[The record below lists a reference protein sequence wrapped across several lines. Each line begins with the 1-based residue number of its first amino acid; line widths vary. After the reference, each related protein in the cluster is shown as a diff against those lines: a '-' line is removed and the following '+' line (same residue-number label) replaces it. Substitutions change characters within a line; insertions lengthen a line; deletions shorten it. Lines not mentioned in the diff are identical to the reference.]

1 MPKKKRK
8 ASKQSHRGHHKGG
21 ALFLS
26 TLVLLIVLFLRYGP
40 EIVDV
45 LGDFNSPFHPETPT
59 DGTVSVHYIDV
70 GQGDS
75 ILILTPEGNAMLIDA
90 GTAATDTYLVEY
102 LRNLKIETLDYFV
115 LTHPHA
121 DHIGGAAAIFDAF
134 VIEEVMMPDAISDS
148 KTFQNVLEKID
159 AEGCPLTVP
168 KPNDTHSLGN
178 TVLTVLGP
186 VQEYEELNDTSL
198 VLRMDYG
205 TTSFLFTGDAEAPAE
220 ADMLAYHSSA
230 LFDVDVLKLGH
241 HGSSTSSSSAWLDAV
256 SPTYAIASCGKDNS
270 YGHPH
275 AEIIAQMSERSI
287 VLYRTDECGTVILTT
302 DGKVLTPSGQ
312 KPSLGKAA

>member
-8 ASKQSHRGHHKGG
+8 SSRKSNRNQHRGG

-26 TLVLLIVLFLRYGP
+26 LLVLVILVFLRYGP

-45 LGDFNSPFHPETPT
+45 LGDFSNTIRPTTPT

-70 GQGDS
+70 GQADA

-90 GTAATDTYLVEY
+90 GTAGTDTLLVEY

-121 DHIGGAAAIFDAF
+121 DHIGGAAEIFDAF
-134 VIEEVMMPDAISDS
+134 VIEEVLMPEAISTS
-148 KTFQNVLEKID
+148 KTFQTVLEKIE

-168 KPNDTHSLGN
+168 EPSETHELGN
-178 TVLTVLGP
+178 AIITVLGP
-186 VQEYEELNDTSL
+186 VKEYDDLNDASL

-205 TTSFLFTGDAEAPAE
+205 TTSFLFTGDAEIPSE
-220 ADMLAYHSSA
+220 TDMLAHHPA
-230 LFDVDVLKLGH
+230 NVFDADVLKLGH

-256 SPTYAIASCGKDNS
+256 SPKYAIASCGKDNS

-275 AEIIAQMSERSI
+275 AETITQMSERNI
-287 VLYRTDECGTVILTT
+287 VLYRTDECGTVIITT
-302 DGKVLTPSGQ
+302 DGTVLTPSLQ
-312 KPSLGKAA
+312 KQSQGKAA